1 MQDNENN
8 GNASEKVS
16 QQEILRIA
24 KLSRIEIKEDD
35 LETMKTSFTD
45 IMNLFDE
52 IKDVDVS
59 SVDISYEPC
68 KTSQPPRVD
77 EVIHDSKN
85 NSAKIAKFS
94 PYYNDKTRLID
105 VPLVIETE

>member
-8 GNASEKVS
+8 GNANEKVS

-24 KLSRIEIKEDD
+24 ALARIEIKEDD
-35 LETMKTSFTD
+35 LEKMKTSFTD

-52 IKDVDVS
+52 IKDVDLTT
-59 SVDISYEPC
+59 VDISYESC
-68 KTSQPPRVD
+68 KTSQPPRED
-77 EVIHDSKN
+77 KIIHDSKGN
-85 NSAKIAKFS
+85 NAKIAKFS

>member
-8 GNASEKVS
+8 ENISEEVS

-24 KLSRIEIKEDD
+24 KLARIEIKEDD
-35 LETMKTSFTD
+35 LEQMKTSFTD
-45 IMNLFDE
+45 IMHLFDD
-52 IKDVDVS
+52 IKDVDVTT
-59 SVDISYEPC
+59 VDISYEAC
-68 KTSQPPRVD
+68 ETSQMPRAD

-85 NSAKIAKFS
+85 NNEKIAKFS

-105 VPLVIETE
+105 VPLVIDTE